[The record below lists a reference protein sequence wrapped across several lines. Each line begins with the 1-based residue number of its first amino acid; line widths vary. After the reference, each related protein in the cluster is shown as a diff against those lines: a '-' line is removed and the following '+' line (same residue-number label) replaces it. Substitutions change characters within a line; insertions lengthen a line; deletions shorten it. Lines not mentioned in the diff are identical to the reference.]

1 MGNIFSS
8 KSFINRYGPAKTIG
22 GPARRDLSK
31 KETRLSEKLDTTQKE
46 SADHYFENRDDKNYN
61 KKQDRYEKKELR
73 VEQKLDKE
81 KRKQSRKKFG
91 LEKDPH
97 KKEIRQSNK
106 QERKDLKAKQKRFE
120 ERRKE
125 KESGPAKT
133 VEELKQ
139 KKKDMQLGKH
149 RVKPG
154 GDPKNVK
161 KFNKKIGRINKR
173 IDNKSDDEGAGPAKK
188 TKGERQKGRA
198 DKKAARQQAR
208 AKKRIDRN
216 EGKQARIKKN
226 TQSSSDPAVR
236 ASGKA
241 RIERAKK
248 RVKKNKTVSPDYV
261 SKKDKANIAK
271 DEKNKPGLKN
281 PPPSSKQETPL
292 SAADKGDDFDKFLSP
307 AKKTKRKGLLR
318 RANKEI
324 ARKNTDSKKVQR
336 LVEKYVEKNK

>member
-8 KSFINRYGPAKTIG
+8 KSFISRYFSGPPKSGGPAKTGEIEVASSD
-22 GPARRDLSK
+22 GPA
-31 KETRLSEKLDTTQKE
+31 
-46 SADHYFENRDDKNYN
+46 
-61 KKQDRYEKKELR
+61 
-73 VEQKLDKE
+73 
-81 KRKQSRKKFG
+81 
-91 LEKDPH
+91 
-97 KKEIRQSNK
+97 
-106 QERKDLKAKQKRFE
+106 
-120 ERRKE
+120 
-125 KESGPAKT
+125 
-133 VEELKQ
+133 
-139 KKKDMQLGKH
+139 
-149 RVKPG
+149 
-154 GDPKNVK
+154 
-161 KFNKKIGRINKR
+161 
-173 IDNKSDDEGAGPAKK
+173 K

-271 DEKNKPGLKN
+271 NKKNKPGLKN

-307 AKKTKRKGLLR
+307 AKKEPKRVKIESEGMAGQGSTEYIRGGREGDKNARSVTIEKDYAGNDQKVVRRKKKDGSVKTKSKKISSKKAERIKKRKDKSHS
-318 RANKEI
+318 AV
-324 ARKNTDSKKVQR
+324 S
-336 LVEKYVEKNK
+336 

>member
-1 MGNIFSS
+1 MSRYFSGAP
-8 KSFINRYGPAKTIG
+8 KSGGPAKNGKKVETLGEMEDKQNREQSEKEGRVGFWFPSTKTKLQADAKKRTSDPDYKKPQAETLTKGPAKTSD
-22 GPARRDLSK
+22 GPA
-31 KETRLSEKLDTTQKE
+31 
-46 SADHYFENRDDKNYN
+46 
-61 KKQDRYEKKELR
+61 
-73 VEQKLDKE
+73 
-81 KRKQSRKKFG
+81 
-91 LEKDPH
+91 
-97 KKEIRQSNK
+97 
-106 QERKDLKAKQKRFE
+106 
-120 ERRKE
+120 
-125 KESGPAKT
+125 
-133 VEELKQ
+133 
-139 KKKDMQLGKH
+139 
-149 RVKPG
+149 
-154 GDPKNVK
+154 
-161 KFNKKIGRINKR
+161 
-173 IDNKSDDEGAGPAKK
+173 K

-198 DKKAARQQAR
+198 DKKAARQQVR

-271 DEKNKPGLKN
+271 NKKNKPGLKN